1 MSKDTGKTPWQP
13 TPQDAINLAALRY
26 YALEIERKCILIY
39 CTDPAAAR
47 PTFEPLT
54 DLLAGFIKDL
64 NEFGSKKTVQFNSE
78 CCPPFVLCSDG
89 LCHPP
94 GTCSS

>member
-1 MSKDTGKTPWQP
+1 MSKDIGKTGWQP
-13 TPQDAINLAALRY
+13 SPQDAINLAALRY
-26 YALEIERKCILIY
+26 YAMEIERKSTLIY
-39 CTDPAAAR
+39 FTDPSADR
-47 PTFEPLT
+47 PILGPLT
-54 DLLAGFIKDL
+54 DLLASFITQL
-64 NEFGSKKTVQFNSE
+64 NELAAQPKGFNAE